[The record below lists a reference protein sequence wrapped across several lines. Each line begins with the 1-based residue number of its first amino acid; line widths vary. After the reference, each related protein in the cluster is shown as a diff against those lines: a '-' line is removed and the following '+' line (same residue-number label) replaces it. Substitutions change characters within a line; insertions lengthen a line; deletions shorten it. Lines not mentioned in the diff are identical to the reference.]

1 MKKSVISISCLE
13 KRGKE
18 DKMENITRR
27 DFLKILGVSAMGLAC
42 GNVLTGCAKNK
53 LYLYLTDY
61 DEDTLV
67 GRVDN
72 TSSGYTSRTLSL
84 EINGVKYNSSRVL
97 KLSKDNYIEELKQL
111 EKIFTEENENTL
123 DDTSYVRVIYRTT
136 DGFASTFANDI
147 LQGDDNYHYILY
159 CDGLRVTDQMNLDD
173 FLLIDGNKQV
183 YLEPLLADEIGT
195 ENYESE
201 ITGKTLTKSL

>member
-1 MKKSVISISCLE
+1 
-13 KRGKE
+13 
-18 DKMENITRR
+18 MENITRR

-42 GNVLTGCAKNK
+42 GNVLTGCAENK